1 MLAVLPRLMSPLVAA
16 LGASDALAT
25 LGLRTMEY
33 WVDSLNPE
41 FLEPAMAPVVPAL
54 MRALWAHLRPLP
66 YPFGAKVR
74 RSSAMRT
81 LAHPS
86 TVLTQLRVQPKSRG
100 FMNGLPIV
108 RAWAHTC
115 SHCQMLVKGSN
126 HLKGYS
132 IGYRVNCT
140 PASGPGQR

>member
-81 LAHPS
+81 LSASFNSADPAESAAKISGLHEWLADS
-86 TVLTQLRVQPKSRG
+86 SGLGSHLLSLSDDSEGFKIISRVTV
-100 FMNGLPIV
+100 
-108 RAWAHTC
+108 
-115 SHCQMLVKGSN
+115 
-126 HLKGYS
+126 
-132 IGYRVNCT
+132 
-140 PASGPGQR
+140 